1 MERIQK
7 VISDYGYC
15 SRRKAEQFLID
26 GQVKV
31 NGEKITKLGYK
42 VGPKD
47 IIEVQGQ
54 PLEKQEKEYILLNK
68 PRGVVT
74 TTKDEKNRTTV
85 IDLIASKKRL
95 YPVGR
100 LDYDTTGLL
109 ILTND
114 GQLANLIMHPSNRIE
129 KVYLVKIK
137 GILNQTAIKKLE
149 QGILI
154 EGTMTSKAKVKVLKT
169 DKKKDVSMV
178 ELIIYEGRNQQVK
191 KMFSA
196 VGHDILKL
204 KRERISFLTLGD
216 LKMGEYRYLNNKEIK
231 KLYNE
236 VLVRSK
242 LKW

>member
-31 NGEKITKLGYK
+31 NGKKITKLGYK

-47 IIEVQGQ
+47 IIEVQGH

-74 TTKDEKNRTTV
+74 TTKDEKNRATV

-137 GILNQTAIKKLE
+137 GILNQTTIKKLE

-216 LKMGEYRYLNNKEIK
+216 LKIGEYRYLNNKEIK

>member
-74 TTKDEKNRTTV
+74 TTKDEKNRATV
-85 IDLIASKKRL
+85 IDLIVSKKRL

-154 EGTMTSKAKVKVLKT
+154 EGTMTSKAKVRVLKT

-242 LKW
+242 LK

>member
-74 TTKDEKNRTTV
+74 TTKDEKNRATV

-154 EGTMTSKAKVKVLKT
+154 EGTMTSKAKVRVLKT
-169 DKKKDVSMV
+169 DKKRDVSMV

-242 LKW
+242 LK

>member
-31 NGEKITKLGYK
+31 NGEKIIKLGYK

-54 PLEKQEKEYILLNK
+54 PLEKQAKEYILLNK

-154 EGTMTSKAKVKVLKT
+154 EGTMTSKAKVRVLKT

-242 LKW
+242 LK

>member
-74 TTKDEKNRTTV
+74 TTKDEKNRATV

-154 EGTMTSKAKVKVLKT
+154 EGTMTSKAKVRVLKT

-196 VGHDILKL
+196 VGHEILKL

-242 LKW
+242 LK

>member
-42 VGPKD
+42 VEPKD

-114 GQLANLIMHPSNRIE
+114 GQLANLIMHPSNIIE

-137 GILNQTAIKKLE
+137 GILNQTTIKKLE
-149 QGILI
+149 HGILI
-154 EGTMTSKAKVKVLKT
+154 EGIMTSKAKVRVLKT

-242 LKW
+242 LK

>member
-74 TTKDEKNRTTV
+74 TTKDEKNRATV

-154 EGTMTSKAKVKVLKT
+154 EGTMTSKAKVRVLKT

-242 LKW
+242 LK